1 MKAVFKKHRFN
12 FILPAGTSRGI
23 LHTKDSWFL
32 TLFNEFEDLSGTGEC
47 SVIQGLSPDFMDEIS
62 YEKKLNEVIEK
73 LKGWALADFF
83 LPLNGDAF
91 SPNGNAFLSDLDSW
105 PSLRFGLECALLD
118 LNNKGCGTIFH
129 NAFSR
134 GESSI
139 PINGLVWMGT
149 KEFMLEQIEQKL
161 VAGFNT
167 IKLKIGAIDFNTE
180 LELIKGIRQKYSAD
194 DITIR
199 VDANGAFDELSVYK
213 VLKKLNR
220 CDVHSIEQPVSP
232 INFSLLKELAKENIV
247 PIALDESLIGH
258 ILSSDKSALL
268 EEIKPQYIVLKPSL
282 HGGIGGTAEWISLAD
297 KQAIGWWI
305 TSALEGSIGLSA
317 IAQFTGNYPINL
329 PQGLGTGGIFSNN
342 LPTKLVV
349 KRGQLIMTV

>member
-1 MKAVFKKHRFN
+1 MSFRQVAIFN
-12 FILPAGTSRGI
+12 
-23 LHTKDSWFL
+23 
-32 TLFNEFEDLSGTGEC
+32 
-47 SVIQGLSPDFMDEIS
+47 
-62 YEKKLNEVIEK
+62 
-73 LKGWALADFF
+73 
-83 LPLNGDAF
+83 
-91 SPNGNAFLSDLDSW
+91 
-105 PSLRFGLECALLD
+105 
-118 LNNKGCGTIFH
+118 

-161 VAGFNT
+161 AAGYKT
-167 IKLKIGAIDFNTE
+167 IKLKIGAIDFNAE
-180 LELIKGIRQKYSAD
+180 LGLIKGIRQKYSAD

-213 VLKKLNR
+213 VLKELNR

-232 INFSLLKELAKENIV
+232 LNLSLLKDLAKENIV

-258 ILSSDKSALL
+258 TLSSDKSALL

-282 HGGIGGTAEWISLAD
+282 HGGIAGTAEWIRLAD

-317 IAQFTGNYPINL
+317 IAQFTGNYSINL

-342 LPTKLVV
+342 LPSKLVV
-349 KRGQLIMTV
+349 KQGQLIMTI